1 MPAKDTNNWFI
12 RPHHVESLT
21 NHHLSI
27 KDDVLNTRYFS
38 HYNSNYGKKPE
49 IDDKGTCVDYIE
61 KHIQQLKMKQTVM
74 AMGLGIDID
83 NLDKLKKE
91 TLKDANAHFEK
102 MIREKP

>member
-1 MPAKDTNNWFI
+1 
-12 RPHHVESLT
+12 
-21 NHHLSI
+21 
-27 KDDVLNTRYFS
+27 
-38 HYNSNYGKKPE
+38 
-49 IDDKGTCVDYIE
+49 
-61 KHIQQLKMKQTVM
+61 MKQTVM